1 MCVLTVSETKNF
13 VFFLLFKF
21 IEWSFLKEKI
31 SWIGKKV
38 KISEQK
44 WKQEYKS
51 ERSLSANFPQKIK
64 MVVLNQNLEP

>member
-1 MCVLTVSETKNF
+1 MFLLFPKLKTLF
-13 VFFLLFKF
+13 FFLLFKF